1 MNKFTISQLQ
11 EYSGIK
17 AHTIRI
23 WEQRYNALTPNR
35 SEGNTRSYDNEQL
48 RRLLNIVSLL
58 DKKHKISHLCALSD
72 NELADLIEDEYSHSN
87 EEDDNISL
95 YVNQL
100 LSSAFDFDETKFE
113 KIFATCILRFGLKNT
128 YSQVLYPTLKRLGVF
143 WSKDAVLPAH
153 EHFIT
158 NLIKQKILTAIDS
171 FDPPTDKKAPWLL
184 FLPEDEFHEM
194 GLLMAYFL
202 LRHEGHKVIYLGANI
217 PISTLGDTIELVKP
231 KNVLSFFVGK
241 KDDDKNMEIIKE
253 LSSLNPKISFNL
265 ACQSNTSNLPSKKNI
280 NLVFSITDFETIL
293 D

>member
-1 MNKFTISQLQ
+1 
-11 EYSGIK
+11 
-17 AHTIRI
+17 
-23 WEQRYNALTPNR
+23 
-35 SEGNTRSYDNEQL
+35 
-48 RRLLNIVSLL
+48 
-58 DKKHKISHLCALSD
+58 LSD

-241 KDDDKNMEIIKE
+241 KDEDKNMEIIKE